1 MNDEEILQQA
11 RETLEIEAQAVAA
24 LGGRLG
30 QEFAQAVAV
39 LLNTTGRVV
48 VTGVGKS
55 GAVAHKI
62 AGTLASTGTPAFFMH
77 PTDALH
83 GDVGMIS
90 GADVVIILS
99 NSGETDELL
108 QLLPF
113 IKRRGGKI
121 IAICGN
127 IGSTLSGEAHI
138 ALDASVEREACPL
151 GLAPTASTTVAMALG
166 DALAMATMTA
176 RGFTAEDYAAS
187 HPSGVLGRR
196 VLMRVGDIMHA
207 GADNPMVSMTTSVLD
222 TLLTMSQAPLRGVVN
237 VVDEEG
243 QLRGLFTDGD
253 LRRLMPEIDDR
264 NEIMQR
270 PVSEVMTHNPTTCS
284 PDMLAVDAARIM
296 QQREFDNLP
305 VVDKQGRAVGIVDIQ
320 DLITAGLV

>member
-1 MNDEEILQQA
+1 MTDEEILQQA
-11 RETLEIEAQAVAA
+11 RATLMIEAQAVAT
-24 LGGRLG
+24 LGDRLG
-30 QEFAQAVAV
+30 REFAQAVTA
-39 LLNTTGRVV
+39 LLDTKGRVV

-55 GAVAHKI
+55 GAVARKV

-83 GDVGMIS
+83 GDVGMVS
-90 GADVVIILS
+90 GADVVIIVS

-108 QLLPF
+108 HLLPF

-127 IGSTLSGEAHI
+127 IGSTLSDEADI
-138 ALDASVEREACPL
+138 VLDASVEREACPL

-166 DALAMATMTA
+166 DALAMTTMAA

-187 HPSGVLGRR
+187 HPSGSLGRR

-207 GADNPMVSMTTSVLD
+207 GADNPTVSRTASVLD
-222 TLLTMSQAPLRGVVN
+222 TLLTMSQAPLRGVVSI
-237 VVDEEG
+237 VDEEG
-243 QLRGLFTDGD
+243 QLCGLFTDGD
-253 LRRLMPEIDDR
+253 FRRLMPQTDDR
-264 NEIMQR
+264 NEIMER
-270 PVSEVMTHNPTTCS
+270 PVSAVMTRNPTTCS
-284 PDMLAVDAARIM
+284 PDMLAAEAARIM

-305 VVDKQGRAVGIVDIQ
+305 VVNEQGRAVGIIDIQ
-320 DLITAGLV
+320 DLIKAGLV